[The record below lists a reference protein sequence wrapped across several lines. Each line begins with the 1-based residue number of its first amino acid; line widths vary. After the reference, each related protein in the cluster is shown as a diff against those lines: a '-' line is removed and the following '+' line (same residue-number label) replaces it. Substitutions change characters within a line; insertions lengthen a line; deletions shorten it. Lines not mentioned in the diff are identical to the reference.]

1 MPIRLHITAEGQ
13 TEEHF
18 IKKVLSPYLGERNV
32 WTDARCVLTSKSK
45 RLDREYRGGWRQ
57 TGAYNTVKRDIC
69 TWMKEDRNQDV
80 RFTTMF
86 DLYALPSDFPGY
98 NKAYQEK
105 DPYRRVSVLE
115 EALSAD
121 INREFDDIRFIP
133 YIQLHE
139 FEALILADPKQLDW
153 EYLEH
158 DRPIQRLIDMV
169 KKEGRN
175 PGLIDKVEKED
186 GNPEL
191 IDDGEHTAPSK
202 RIIAEISEYA
212 GNKATSGPLVAGKIG
227 MATLC
232 KRCQHFAEW
241 IDGLVKLGNSQ
252 SK

>member
-13 TEEHF
+13 TEERF
-18 IKKVLSPYLGERNV
+18 VKEVLSPYLGERNV
-32 WTDARCVLTSKSK
+32 WTDARCVLTSRNN
-45 RLDREYRGGWRQ
+45 RLGIEYRGGWRR
-57 TGAYNTVKRDIC
+57 TSAYNTVKRDIC
-69 TWMKEDRNQDV
+69 TWMKEDRNPDV

-86 DLYALPSDFPGY
+86 DLYALPRDFPGY
-98 NKAYQEK
+98 DEAYRES
-105 DPYRRVSVLE
+105 DPYRRISVLE

-121 INREFDDIRFIP
+121 INGELDDIRFVP

-158 DRPIQRLIDMV
+158 DRPIQHLIDMV
-169 KKEGRN
+169 ANEG
-175 PGLIDKVEKED
+175 

-232 KRCQHFAEW
+232 ERCQHFAEW
-241 IDGLVKLGNSQ
+241 IDGLVRLGNS
-252 SK
+252 